1 MQIWDTAG
9 SETFKS
15 IVSAYYKGADAVVLV
30 YDCSDKTSFVELQNF
45 WIQEVK
51 KYKEPTCQLML
62 LGNKSD
68 LGDKVDEEDIK
79 RFLSTE
85 KIAIYSQ
92 ISAKTGEKVQQAFQQ
107 LAGILMKKKPRP
119 AASK

>member
-1 MQIWDTAG
+1 
-9 SETFKS
+9 
-15 IVSAYYKGADAVVLV
+15 
-30 YDCSDKTSFVELQNF
+30 
-45 WIQEVK
+45 
-51 KYKEPTCQLML
+51 ML

-92 ISAKTGEKVQQAFQQ
+92 ISAKTGEKV
-107 LAGILMKKKPRP
+107 
-119 AASK
+119 